1 MRQIRQR
8 QRFTQCGR
16 TATQLVEPHAADGVY
31 GEAEM
36 RGLRTQ
42 QHHVAAA
49 TRTETEI
56 VADDDRTRTERSEEH
71 TSELQSLMRTSY
83 AVFCLKKKKK
93 NTKRITPIKHIK
105 HHRLKTNTKDA

>member
-16 TATQLVEPHAADGVY
+16 TATQLAEPHAADGVY

-56 VADDDRTRTERSEEH
+56 VADDARARDEPPMRNLFDDLAATQPAERRPETTVDGRTDTRHTEDNGTE
-71 TSELQSLMRTSY
+71 
-83 AVFCLKKKKK
+83 AK
-93 NTKRITPIKHIK
+93 
-105 HHRLKTNTKDA
+105 

>member
-56 VADDDRTRTERSEEH
+56 VADDDRTRTESLVRNLFDELDATERAEWRPEELDEDRKS
-71 TSELQSLMRTSY
+71 T
-83 AVFCLKKKKK
+83 
-93 NTKRITPIKHIK
+93 
-105 HHRLKTNTKDA
+105 RLNSNH